1 VVRIGDLSARTGV
14 STRALRYYEEQ
25 GLLTSTRS
33 SGGHR
38 RFTEEDVDRVL
49 YLQRLYLA
57 GLSSQTIRTLLPWC
71 LSAPTRDNTDAAF
84 DRLTQERE
92 KLDAHIAELSRTRD
106 SLDELIAANRAF
118 HASTAW

>member
-1 VVRIGDLSARTGV
+1 MRIGDLSARTGV

-38 RFTEEDVDRVL
+38 RFTEEDVGRVL

-57 GLSSQTIRTLLPWC
+57 GLSSQTILTLLPWC
-71 LSAPTRDNTDAAF
+71 LSTPTPDNTDAAF
-84 DRLTQERE
+84 ARLTRERE

-118 HASTAW
+118 RTSTAW

>member
-1 VVRIGDLSARTGV
+1 MRIGDLSARTGA
-14 STRALRYYEEQ
+14 STRALRYYEDQ

-33 SGGHR
+33 AGGHR
-38 RFTEEDVDRVL
+38 RYTEADVDRVR

-71 LSAPTRDNTDAAF
+71 LSAPTPDNTDAAF
-84 DRLTQERE
+84 ARMSEERE

-106 SLDELIAANRAF
+106 SLDELIAGNRAF
-118 HASTAW
+118 RESHIW

>member
-1 VVRIGDLSARTGV
+1 MRIGDLSARTGV

-25 GLLTSTRS
+25 GLLTSSRS

-71 LSAPTRDNTDAAF
+71 LSTPTPDNTEAAF
-84 DRLTQERE
+84 VRLTQERE

-106 SLDELIAANRAF
+106 SLDELIAGNRAF
-118 HASTAW
+118 RASAPW

>member
-1 VVRIGDLSARTGV
+1 MRIGELSARTGV

-33 SGGHR
+33 AGGHR
-38 RFTEEDVDRVL
+38 RYAEEDVDRVR

-57 GLSSQTIRTLLPWC
+57 GLTSQTISTLLPWC
-71 LSAPTRDNTDAAF
+71 LSTPTPDNTDAAF
-84 DRLTQERE
+84 DRMTQERE
-92 KLDAHIAELSRTRD
+92 KLDAHIAELSRTRE

-118 HASTAW
+118 RASTSW

>member
-1 VVRIGDLSARTGV
+1 MRIGDLSARTGA

-38 RFTEEDVDRVL
+38 RYTEPDVDRVR

-57 GLSSQTIRTLLPWC
+57 GLSSQTILMLLPWC
-71 LSAPTRDNTDAAF
+71 LSAPTPDNTDAAHT
-84 DRLTQERE
+84 RMSEERE

-106 SLDELIAANRAF
+106 SLDELIAGNRAF
-118 HASTAW
+118 RESHAW